1 MIKLNFCK
9 KIFLK
14 ISIIIFLCL
23 VATCNAFSFTCC
35 RCNNSYEEI
44 CYSAVKIRKKPSIF
58 KNSYYWS
65 IYPELKIL
73 SKLCGDDDEV
83 ISYVCWNCVTIMDK
97 VKCCDE
103 VSGQYYF
110 DGFNSK
116 GINDITK
123 SKWGPDGLDVNGFN
137 KEGVHIFT
145 KTKFNP
151 QGYDQDGCDKTGK
164 LILKKNMYRFVGF
177 IKD

>member
-1 MIKLNFCK
+1 MMKL
-9 KIFLK
+9 
-14 ISIIIFLCL
+14 L
-23 VATCNAFSFTCC
+23 VMF
-35 RCNNSYEEI
+35 
-44 CYSAVKIRKKPSIF
+44 V
-58 KNSYYWS
+58 
-65 IYPELKIL
+65 
-73 SKLCGDDDEV
+73 
-83 ISYVCWNCVTIMDK
+83 WNCVTIMDK

-110 DGFNSK
+110 DGFNSE

-137 KEGVHIFT
+137 KEGIHIFT

-151 QGYDQDGCDKTGK
+151 QGYDQDGRDKTGK
-164 LILKKNMYRFVGF
+164 LILKKDMYRFVDF